1 MGVALTRRNG
11 SKVGS
16 ADCLGKIDDRRCYIV
31 EFVFFIIVLLV
42 SVLAEGIIG
51 VRFNMAGIG
60 SIVGIALVGLSFFL
74 QSVIKNKKRGL
85 PPLFFVL

>member
-1 MGVALTRRNG
+1 M
-11 SKVGS
+11 
-16 ADCLGKIDDRRCYIV
+16 

-60 SIVGIALVGLSFFL
+60 SIVGIALVGAILLL
-74 QSVIKNKKRGL
+74 QSVIKIKRGGC
-85 PPLFFVL
+85 PPLFCVIVFNTQ

>member
-1 MGVALTRRNG
+1 M
-11 SKVGS
+11 
-16 ADCLGKIDDRRCYIV
+16 

-60 SIVGIALVGLSFFL
+60 SIVGIALVGAILLL

-85 PPLFFVL
+85 PPSFLCYSI

>member
-1 MGVALTRRNG
+1 M
-11 SKVGS
+11 
-16 ADCLGKIDDRRCYIV
+16 

-60 SIVGIALVGLSFFL
+60 SIVGIALVGAILLFAIRHKKL
-74 QSVIKNKKRGL
+74 KRGGC
-85 PPLFFVL
+85 PPLFCVIVFNTQ

>member
-1 MGVALTRRNG
+1 MQELSNNSDLMGVAMTRRNG

-60 SIVGIALVGLSFFL
+60 SIVGIALVGAILLFA
-74 QSVIKNKKRGL
+74 IRHKK
-85 PPLFFVL
+85 

>member
-1 MGVALTRRNG
+1 M
-11 SKVGS
+11 
-16 ADCLGKIDDRRCYIV
+16 

-60 SIVGIALVGLSFFL
+60 SIVGGC
-74 QSVIKNKKRGL
+74 
-85 PPLFFVL
+85 PPLFCVIVFNTQ

>member
-1 MGVALTRRNG
+1 M
-11 SKVGS
+11 
-16 ADCLGKIDDRRCYIV
+16 

-60 SIVGIALVGLSFFL
+60 SIVGIALVGAIPVSYTHLT
-74 QSVIKNKKRGL
+74 L
-85 PPLFFVL
+85 PTN

>member
-1 MGVALTRRNG
+1 M
-11 SKVGS
+11 
-16 ADCLGKIDDRRCYIV
+16 

-60 SIVGIALVGLSFFL
+60 SIVGIALVGAILLFA
-74 QSVIKNKKRGL
+74 IRHKNKKRGL
-85 PPLFFVL
+85 PPSFCVIVFNTQ

>member
-1 MGVALTRRNG
+1 M
-11 SKVGS
+11 
-16 ADCLGKIDDRRCYIV
+16 

-60 SIVGIALVGLSFFL
+60 SIVGIALVGAILLFA
-74 QSVIKNKKRGL
+74 IRHKNKRGGC
-85 PPLFFVL
+85 PLFLCYSI

>member
-1 MGVALTRRNG
+1 M
-11 SKVGS
+11 
-16 ADCLGKIDDRRCYIV
+16 

-60 SIVGIALVGLSFFL
+60 SIVGIALVGAIL
-74 QSVIKNKKRGL
+74 
-85 PPLFFVL
+85 LFGNPS

>member
-1 MGVALTRRNG
+1 M
-11 SKVGS
+11 
-16 ADCLGKIDDRRCYIV
+16 

-60 SIVGIALVGLSFFL
+60 IALVGAILLFA
-74 QSVIKNKKRGL
+74 IRHKK
-85 PPLFFVL
+85 

>member
-1 MGVALTRRNG
+1 M
-11 SKVGS
+11 
-16 ADCLGKIDDRRCYIV
+16 

-85 PPLFFVL
+85 PPLFVL

>member
-1 MGVALTRRNG
+1 M
-11 SKVGS
+11 
-16 ADCLGKIDDRRCYIV
+16 

-60 SIVGIALVGLSFFL
+60 SIVGIALVGAILLFAIR
-74 QSVIKNKKRGL
+74 QKK
-85 PPLFFVL
+85 